1 MGKGKRTLVIT
12 LVTNNIFDFF
22 KYALTTFFALGDRKK
37 SRLRMFK
44 FCSLGL
50 FHCAKY
56 QSGYNL
62 KSNFVLSRDILEL
75 CPLIICSRNVALQV
89 TALYNMICE
98 SCLNKKLG
106 WKGCLGN
113 QPRSNLS

>member
-1 MGKGKRTLVIT
+1 
-12 LVTNNIFDFF
+12 
-22 KYALTTFFALGDRKK
+22 
-37 SRLRMFK
+37 MFK

-89 TALYNMICE
+89 IALYNMICE
-98 SCLNKKLG
+98 SCLKKLD
-106 WKGCLGN
+106 WKGYLGN
-113 QPRSNLS
+113 QPHSILS